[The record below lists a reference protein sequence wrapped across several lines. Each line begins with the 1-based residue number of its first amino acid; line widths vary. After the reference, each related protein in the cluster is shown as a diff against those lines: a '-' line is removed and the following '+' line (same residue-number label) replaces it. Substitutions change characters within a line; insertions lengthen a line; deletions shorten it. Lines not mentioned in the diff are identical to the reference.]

1 MLWGSRFDE
10 QLNNDALKFSSSL
23 HFDIELFFQEIKINK
38 AHAEMLSEV
47 GIISSNDAEKLT
59 AGLNKINNAY
69 KSGEWIPN
77 SNKFEDIHSAI
88 EAELFERIG
97 DTAGKLHTG
106 RSRNDLAAAS
116 FRLWVMEA
124 AEKLIDRIVN
134 LQKTLLLIAENHT
147 ETLMPGYTHL
157 QRAQPI
163 SLAFHLLAYY
173 EMLNRSVT
181 RLHHVKDEADSCP
194 LGSGALAGSTLSLDR
209 KIIADKLGF
218 KNICENAMDA
228 VSDRDFAVDFL
239 NASSLGLMHLSRL
252 SEELILWSTS
262 EWSFIQIGDSF
273 TTGSSLMPQ
282 KRNPDMAEL
291 IRGKSGRVFGNYISL
306 LTTLKG
312 LPLSYNRDLQEDKL
326 PVFDSFYTFSDSLN
340 IMNEMLKV
348 TKFNSA
354 SFLDD
359 MDKGYM
365 LATDLADWLVLKG
378 ISFRDAHSIV
388 GKVVK
393 YAEENEK
400 VFKDI
405 TLEELQSV
413 NEIFDHSSIQVLKMK
428 SSLERKQ
435 TYGSPNPAQ
444 VKMRIIQLK
453 KKLNLT

>member
-1 MLWGSRFDE
+1 
-10 QLNNDALKFSSSL
+10 
-23 HFDIELFFQEIKINK
+23 
-38 AHAEMLSEV
+38 
-47 GIISSNDAEKLT
+47 
-59 AGLNKINNAY
+59 
-69 KSGEWIPN
+69 
-77 SNKFEDIHSAI
+77 
-88 EAELFERIG
+88 
-97 DTAGKLHTG
+97 
-106 RSRNDLAAAS
+106 
-116 FRLWVMEA
+116 
-124 AEKLIDRIVN
+124 
-134 LQKTLLLIAENHT
+134 
-147 ETLMPGYTHL
+147 
-157 QRAQPI
+157 
-163 SLAFHLLAYY
+163 
-173 EMLNRSVT
+173 
-181 RLHHVKDEADSCP
+181 
-194 LGSGALAGSTLSLDR
+194 
-209 KIIADKLGF
+209 
-218 KNICENAMDA
+218 MDA